1 MAKITSQARIDPRF
15 KQLRLKVVARQGNLL
30 VDEY

>member
-1 MAKITSQARIDPRF
+1 MAKITSQTQIDPRL